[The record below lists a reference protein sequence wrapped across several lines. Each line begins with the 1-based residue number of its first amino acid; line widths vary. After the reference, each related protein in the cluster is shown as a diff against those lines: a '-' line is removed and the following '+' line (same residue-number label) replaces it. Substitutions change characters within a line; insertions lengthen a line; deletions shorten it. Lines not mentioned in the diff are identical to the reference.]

1 MFTRESSGPVEI
13 LRYKGTLDAAVAG
26 PLRKQVKDIV
36 ASGRTR
42 LLFDLS
48 GVPFADSSGLSILV
62 TALNAARAGGGEVA
76 LLGLT
81 KDVRSIVEL
90 TRLHRVFAIHE
101 DEAAAVEQL
110 RQSMGLSRA

>member
-1 MFTRESSGPVEI
+1 MFNRDSSGPVEI
-13 LRYKGTLDAAVAG
+13 LRYKGSLDAAAAG
-26 PLRKQVKDIV
+26 PLRKQVKDII
-36 ASGRTR
+36 AAGRAR

-48 GVPFADSSGLSILV
+48 EVPFTDSSGLSVLV
-62 TALNAARAGGGEVA
+62 TALNAARAAGGDVA

-110 RQSMGLSRA
+110 SK